1 MRFRV
6 KIDNQIF
13 PIEACAADEHGYC
26 RMAVNGM
33 GTDAAV
39 KAIAAGHLHLEANG
53 EATNVFVARSGSGLW
68 VWVDGRARLVFDADT
83 EQRRRG
89 TVRREGPREVTPPT
103 PATVVRVPAIVGD
116 HVEKG
121 QALVVVS
128 AMKMELTLTA
138 PYSGTVSAVH
148 TEVGAKV
155 SPGEILVEIEA
166 DPEGETHG

>member
-13 PIEACAADEHGYC
+13 PIEASAADEHGYC
-26 RMAVNGM
+26 RMAADNM
-33 GTDAAV
+33 GTDVSVTAV
-39 KAIAAGHLHLEANG
+39 AAGQLHLEANG
-53 EATNVFVARSGSGLW
+53 AATNVFVARSESGLW
-68 VWVDGRARLVFDADT
+68 VWVDGRSRLVLDADT
-83 EQRRRG
+83 EERRRR
-89 TVRREGPREVTPPT
+89 TVRKEGPREVTPAT
-103 PATVVRVPAIVGD
+103 PATVVRVLTTVGD

-138 PYSGTVSAVH
+138 PYSGTVTAVH

-155 SPGEILVEIEA
+155 RPGEILVEIEA
-166 DPEGETHG
+166 DSEGETDG